1 MLILQESRRPLAAL
15 GVLALLLA
23 PAGAQAGRGA
33 VVGLDAGQ
41 VRGVRAAAGSKALV
55 FRGIPFA
62 RPPVGPLRWKP
73 PQPAEAWEGVR
84 DGSRF
89 GPACLQPGGGGLRIG
104 GEERSE
110 DCLYLNV
117 WTAAGKGDG
126 LPVMVW
132 IHGGSFSMGS
142 GSNPIY
148 DGRHF
153 AEDGAVLVTV
163 NYRLGPF
170 GFFAHP
176 ALSAESPE
184 HSSGNYGLLDQI
196 AALKWVRKNIAAFG
210 GDPGNV
216 TVFGESAGG
225 VSVGCLLASPL
236 AKGLFQ
242 RAILESGVADG
253 VKTPLRSGDGSAPSA
268 EATGVEIADRLG
280 VSEPGSDAPATAAA
294 LRAVPADK
302 LLAAG
307 HARLGFFGKGSVLWP
322 VVDDWVLPRP
332 PGKILGAGQGHD
344 VPVLL
349 GTNADE
355 GTLFLRS
362 LPVEDPAGYRLLVH
376 RYFADRSEQV
386 LDLFPVD
393 SVPEI
398 RPAMARLLTVSAFLA
413 PARRTAR
420 KLAARNESPVWLY
433 RFTRV
438 GPGARK
444 MHMGATHGAE
454 IFYVFGNLLK
464 GSWTEDADFALSRI
478 MHAAWL
484 RFARTGDPNG
494 EGLPRWPAF
503 RRGEEA
509 YLEIGDAV
517 KPGSGFM
524 SAACDLF
531 DEVSHD

>member
-1 MLILQESRRPLAAL
+1 MYTSQGRRRALAAL
-15 GVLALLLA
+15 GVLAFLLA

-33 VVGLDAGQ
+33 VVAVEAGK

-73 PQPAEAWEGVR
+73 PQPAQAWEGVR

-89 GPACLQPGGGGLRIG
+89 GPSCVQSGGGGR
-104 GEERSE
+104 GEQSE

-117 WTAAGKGDG
+117 WTAARKGEG

-153 AEDGAVLVTV
+153 AEDGAVLVTI

-170 GFFAHP
+170 GFLAHP
-176 ALSAESPE
+176 ALSAESPR
-184 HSSGNYGLLDQI
+184 HASGNYGLLDQI
-196 AALKWVRKNIAAFG
+196 AALKWVRKNIAGFG
-210 GDPGNV
+210 GDPANV

-242 RAILESGVADG
+242 RAILESGTADG
-253 VKTPLRSGDGSAPSA
+253 VRAPLRSAGESTPTA
-268 EATGVEIADRLG
+268 EATGVGIARDLG
-280 VSEPGSDAPATAAA
+280 LSDPGSDSPATAAA
-294 LRAVPADK
+294 LRAIPAGK

-307 HARLGFFGKGSVLWP
+307 HARLGFFGKGNLLWP
-322 VVDDWVLPRP
+322 VVDGWVLPDP
-332 PGKILGAGQGHD
+332 PGKILEAGQGHD

-355 GTLFLRS
+355 GTLFLGS
-362 LPVEDPAGYRLLVH
+362 LPVKEPAGYKLLVH
-376 RYFADRSEQV
+376 RFFSDHAERV
-386 LDLFPVD
+386 LDIFPVD
-393 SVPEI
+393 SPFEI

-420 KLAARNESPVWLY
+420 RLGTWNKSPVWLY
-433 RFTRV
+433 HFTRV

-464 GSWTEDADFALSRI
+464 GSWTEDADFALSRT

-494 EGLPRWPAF
+494 GELPRWPAF
-503 RRGEEA
+503 RPGEEA

-517 KPGSGFM
+517 EIGSGLFR
-524 SAACDLF
+524 AACDLF
-531 DEVSHD
+531 DEISRD